1 MRFIATLTIGLLLLV
16 LVAQS
21 FSAPD
26 DPNQNANPYKKW
38 ENGPSPGADFFT
50 IGVWLQNPA
59 NAKKYQA
66 AGINTYI
73 GLWKGPTE
81 KQLADLKQAGMKV
94 ICHQNEVGL
103 RHLDDPL
110 IIGWMHG
117 DEPDNAQSR
126 GPGKG
131 YGPPILPAGIIADYK
146 KIAAADPTRPVL
158 LNLGQGVA
166 WDNWHGRGTRTNHP
180 EDYPEY
186 IKGSDIV
193 SFDIY
198 PVVHPKPEVS
208 GKLWYVARGVER
220 LVKWTDG
227 KKPVWNCIECTHIN
241 NKNIKPTPH
250 HVRSEVWMSIIHGS
264 VGLVYF
270 VHEWQPKF
278 NESALLSDP
287 QMLAA
292 VTKINRRITSLAPV
306 LNTPTI
312 KTGLDISLDNNDVPV
327 VAMMKKY
334 KNSLYI
340 FAVCMR
346 DNPNQATFALSNLPG
361 TPNIKVLDENR
372 SLKIQNGTFTDNFQ
386 PWDVHLYQIIQ

>member
-1 MRFIATLTIGLLLLV
+1 
-16 LVAQS
+16 
-21 FSAPD
+21 
-26 DPNQNANPYKKW
+26 
-38 ENGPSPGADFFT
+38 
-50 IGVWLQNPA
+50 
-59 NAKKYQA
+59 
-66 AGINTYI
+66 
-73 GLWKGPTE
+73 
-81 KQLADLKQAGMKV
+81 
-94 ICHQNEVGL
+94 
-103 RHLDDPL
+103 
-110 IIGWMHG
+110 
-117 DEPDNAQSR
+117 
-126 GPGKG
+126 
-131 YGPPILPAGIIADYK
+131 
-146 KIAAADPTRPVL
+146 
-158 LNLGQGVA
+158 
-166 WDNWHGRGTRTNHP
+166 
-180 EDYPEY
+180 
-186 IKGSDIV
+186 
-193 SFDIY
+193 
-198 PVVHPKPEVS
+198 
-208 GKLWYVARGVER
+208 
-220 LVKWTDG
+220 
-227 KKPVWNCIECTHIN
+227 
-241 NKNIKPTPH
+241 
-250 HVRSEVWMSIIHGS
+250 MSIIHGS